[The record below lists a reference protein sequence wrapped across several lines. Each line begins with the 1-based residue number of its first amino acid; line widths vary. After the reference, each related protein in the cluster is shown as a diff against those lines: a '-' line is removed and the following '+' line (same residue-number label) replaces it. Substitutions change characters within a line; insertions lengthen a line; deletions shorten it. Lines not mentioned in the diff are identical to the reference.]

1 MRKLIFATVLSFVG
15 VTAFAQE
22 ETAELPVDETTIV
35 TEVQDFEEIS
45 VSDLPEAISS
55 AVAKD
60 YPTATV
66 DKAYKNESNQYK
78 LEVSLEDGTTGTLY
92 ADAEGNWIEI

>member
-1 MRKLIFATVLSFVG
+1 MRKLFLATVLSFVG
-15 VTAFAQE
+15 FAATAQE
-22 ETAELPVDETTIV
+22 ETAEAQIDETVVEAT
-35 TEVQDFEEIS
+35 VQDFEEIS
-45 VSDLPEAISS
+45 VSDLPEAVTA

-66 DKAYKNESNQYK
+66 NKAYKNASEQYK
-78 LEVSLEDGTTGTLY
+78 LELSLEDGTSGTLY

>member
-15 VTAFAQE
+15 LTASAQE
-22 ETAELPVDETTIV
+22 ETAELQADETTV
-35 TEVQDFEEIS
+35 VSTAQDFEEIS
-45 VSDLPEAISS
+45 VSDLPEAIAA

-66 DKAYKNESNQYK
+66 NKAYKNESNQFK
-78 LEVSLEDGTTGTLY
+78 LELSLEDGTSGTLY
-92 ADAEGNWIEI
+92 ADSEGNWIEI